1 MNRRTFYM
9 FMSPSLLVMLLLMVF
24 PLLTS
29 IWLSMQFMTFRNI
42 NTPEFVG
49 LANYLAV
56 FDDRKFWQAF
66 SFTMTFIALAVP
78 LQILVGFLIAV
89 LLDQVSVRIRGIY
102 IAAFLMPF
110 IVVPVV
116 GTLIVKQLFESGGI
130 VAWVFRELI
139 GSRFIFTEQSVKGL
153 ILVHSLWAATP
164 FPMIVFFAGLQ
175 TLPHELVEASMID
188 GATRLRQVR
197 HIMIPHM
204 RSLFVFVG
212 LISIMDAYRVFDS
225 VFVLTEQNPIF
236 KAEVMMLYTFRTA
249 MSVQRLGKAN
259 AMSVIT
265 VVMILIVLVPFLLR
279 TYKEQT
285 EER

>member
-56 FDDRKFWQAF
+56 FDDRKFRQAF
-66 SFTMTFIALAVP
+66 TFTMTFIALAVP

-116 GTLIVKQLFESGGI
+116 GTLMVKQLFESGGI

-197 HIMIPHM
+197 HIMIPHL

>member
-42 NTPEFVG
+42 NSPEFV
-49 LANYLAV
+49 LFANYLDV

-78 LQILVGFLIAV
+78 MQILVGFLIAV

-116 GTLIVKQLFESGGI
+116 GTLMVKQLVRIGRHRGLGFSRADRVALHIYRTVRQGAYSGTLAVGGNPI
-130 VAWVFRELI
+130 PHDCVFRRLADP
-139 GSRFIFTEQSVKGL
+139 
-153 ILVHSLWAATP
+153 AA
-164 FPMIVFFAGLQ
+164 
-175 TLPHELVEASMID
+175 
-188 GATRLRQVR
+188 
-197 HIMIPHM
+197 
-204 RSLFVFVG
+204 
-212 LISIMDAYRVFDS
+212 
-225 VFVLTEQNPIF
+225 
-236 KAEVMMLYTFRTA
+236 
-249 MSVQRLGKAN
+249 
-259 AMSVIT
+259 
-265 VVMILIVLVPFLLR
+265 
-279 TYKEQT
+279 
-285 EER
+285 

>member
-9 FMSPSLLVMLLLMVF
+9 FMSPSLFVMLMLMVF
-24 PLLTS
+24 PLVTS
-29 IWLSMQFMTFRNI
+29 GWLSMHFITFRNI
-42 NTPEFVG
+42 NTPVFVG
-49 LANYLAV
+49 LSNYIEV
-56 FDDRKFWQAF
+56 FGDLKFWSAF
-66 SFTMTFIALAVP
+66 TFTLTFIVIAVP
-78 LQILVGFLIAV
+78 MQIFTGFLIAV
-89 LLDQVSVRIRGIY
+89 LLDQVSKRIRGIF

-116 GTLIVKQLFESGGI
+116 GTLMVKQLFESGGLM
-130 VAWVFRELI
+130 AWAFREI
-139 GSRFIFTEQSVKGL
+139 VGARFILTEQSVKSL
-153 ILVHSLWAATP
+153 ILVHALWSATP
-164 FPMIVFFAGLQ
+164 FPLIVFFAGLQ

-197 HIMIPHM
+197 HIMIPHL
-204 RSLFVFVG
+204 RSLFIFIG

-225 VFVLTEQNPIF
+225 VFVLTEQNPVY

-259 AMSVIT
+259 AMSIIT
-265 VVMILIVLVPFLLR
+265 VILILVVLLPFLYR
-279 TYKEQT
+279 TYKEQI